1 MVKKIIILPNN
12 IERIIM
18 KTYLLATAIAI
29 SISACGGS
37 GSSSNSSTAPT
48 PVVTPPSIT
57 LPVVNNYVLDDTATL
72 LVQITNQLQVSNID
86 DFFSQ
91 AFMITSAR
99 NIENSISDGLFDLID
114 NDTVQLSNISDVFNE
129 QSKAIYQVI
138 LQQLESYDRALLSQS
153 QQISYD
159 VYQAEVT
166 SKIQWIDFKDFE
178 YPATYGF
185 FGWPGSTET
194 FFTQAFTFNDKAQAD
209 IYLTLLNQL
218 NRRFKQIEAL
228 LDARKAAGIIEPTV
242 TLNYSQ
248 GLVASIANSAAST
261 TSYYQAFNQQL
272 SALDS
277 ISTADKATLRE
288 TALLTINEKVIPAYA
303 SLASKMSALANEAP
317 SQIGFG
323 QFPGGKAFYDFTL
336 NYYTSGNLTADQ
348 IHQLGIDELSRIHSE
363 MRVLFDQLGYPQNE
377 TIAQLYARVDNDAE
391 LIPANQTKA
400 VYESLISN
408 AYLELP
414 KLFNVLPQQEVIVV
428 GGTSGGYY
436 IAGSDDGSRPGAF
449 YANTSQ
455 NSPYTTM
462 PTLAYHEAVPGHHLQ
477 IALANEL
484 DLPVFR
490 KKSNFTSFIE
500 GWGLYAERLA
510 KDANWYANDAIGDL
524 GRLQFE
530 AMRAARLVIDTGIHS
545 KAWSYNQA
553 DQFHIENVGFAGA
566 IARYSVWP
574 GQATAYM
581 TGMLKILELRQKAQ
595 NELGDAYDIKAFHD
609 VVIGNGSMP
618 LNVLTTVVENY
629 IAETLALQP

>member
-1 MVKKIIILPNN
+1 MKKILFV
-12 IERIIM
+12 
-18 KTYLLATAIAI
+18 TAISLI
-29 SISACGGS
+29 QIACGGS
-37 GSSSNSSTAPT
+37 SSSNSTAVT
-48 PVVTPPSIT
+48 PPPAVIPPSIT
-57 LPVVNNYVLDDTATL
+57 LPVINDYVLVDTSTL
-72 LVQITNQLQVSNID
+72 LSEVTSQLQVSNID
-86 DFFSQ
+86 DFFTE
-91 AFMITSAR
+91 AFNITSSR
-99 NIENSISDGLFDLID
+99 NSDNLISDGLFDLVD
-114 NDTVQLSNISDVFNE
+114 NDTVQLTNISDTFNE

-138 LQQLESYDRALLSQS
+138 LQHLENYDRSSLSQS

-159 VYQAEVT
+159 VYQADLT
-166 SKIQWIDFKDFE
+166 AKIQWIDFKDFE

-218 NRRFKQIEAL
+218 SRRFTQIETL
-228 LDARKAAGIIEPTV
+228 LDSRKAAGIIEPTV

-248 GLVASIANSAAST
+248 GLVAGIANSAAST
-261 TSYYQAFNQQL
+261 TSYYQAFNTQL
-272 SALDS
+272 SALDN
-277 ISTADKATLRE
+277 ISDTDKATLRE

-303 SLASKMSALANEAP
+303 SLASKMSVLANEAP
-317 SQIGFG
+317 SQIGIG
-323 QFPGGKAFYDFTL
+323 QFPGGKEFYDFTL
-336 NYYTSGNLTADQ
+336 NYYTSGILTSDQ
-348 IHQLGIDELSRIHSE
+348 IHQLGIDELARIHSE

-377 TIAQLYARVDNDAE
+377 TIAQLYTRVNNDAD

-400 VYESLISN
+400 TYEALIAD
-408 AYLELP
+408 AYIELP
-414 KLFNVLPQQEVIVV
+414 KYFNTLPQQEVVVV

-455 NSPYTTM
+455 DSPYTTM

-484 DLPVFR
+484 DLPLFR
-490 KKSNFTSFIE
+490 KKGNFTSFIE

-530 AMRAARLVIDTGIHS
+530 AMRAARLVVDTGIHN
-545 KAWSYNQA
+545 KGWSYNQA
-553 DQFHIENVGFAGA
+553 DQFHIENVGFSGA

-581 TGMLKILELRQKAQ
+581 TGMLKILELRQKAKT
-595 NELGDAYDIKAFHD
+595 ELGDAYDIREFHD

-629 IAETLALQP
+629 IADTLATP

>member
-1 MVKKIIILPNN
+1 MKKVLFV
-12 IERIIM
+12 
-18 KTYLLATAIAI
+18 AAI
-29 SISACGGS
+29 SLAQIACGGS
-37 GSSSNSSTAPT
+37 NSSNSVA
-48 PVVTPPSIT
+48 VTPPVTVTPPGIT
-57 LPVVNNYVLDDTATL
+57 LPTVNDYVLADTTTL
-72 LVQITNQLQVSNID
+72 LSEATSQIQVNNID
-86 DFFSQ
+86 DFFTK
-91 AFMITSAR
+91 AFEITSLR
-99 NIENSISDGLFDLID
+99 NHENIISDGLFDLISS
-114 NDTVQLSNISDVFNE
+114 DTAQLSNISDAFNE

-138 LQQLESYDRALLSQS
+138 LQQLESYDRSSLSQS

-159 VYQAEVT
+159 VYQAELT
-166 SKIQWIDFKDFE
+166 AKIQWIDFKNFE

-194 FFTQAFTFNDKAQAD
+194 FFTQAFTFTDKTQAD
-209 IYLTLLNQL
+209 IYLMLLNQL
-218 NRRFKQIEAL
+218 GRRFEQIETL
-228 LDARKAAGIIEPTV
+228 LDNRKAAGVIEPTV

-248 GLVASIANSAAST
+248 GLVAGIANSTASA
-261 TSYYQAFNQQL
+261 TSYYQAFNTQL
-272 SALDS
+272 TALS
-277 ISTADKATLRE
+277 NISDADKASLRE

-303 SLASKMSALANEAP
+303 SLASKMSTLATEAP

-323 QFPGGKAFYDFTL
+323 QFPGGKEFYDFTL

-348 IHQLGIDELSRIHSE
+348 IHQLGIDELARIHSE

-377 TIAQLYARVDNDAE
+377 SIAQLYARVDNDAE

-400 VYESLISN
+400 VYESLIAD

-414 KLFNVLPQQEVIVV
+414 KLFNMLPVQEVVV
-428 GGTSGGYY
+428 IGGTSGGYY

-484 DLPVFR
+484 DLPLFR
-490 KKSNFTSFIE
+490 KKGNFTSFIE

-510 KDANWYANDAIGDL
+510 KDANWYENDAIGDL

-530 AMRAARLVIDTGIHS
+530 AMRAARLVVDTGIHS
-545 KAWSYNQA
+545 KGWSYNQA
-553 DQFHIENVGFAGA
+553 DQFHIDNVGFAGA

-595 NELGDAYDIKAFHD
+595 DELGDAYDIREFHD
-609 VVIGNGSMP
+609 AVIGNGSMP
-618 LNVLTTVVENY
+618 LNVLTKVVENY
-629 IAETLALQP
+629 IADTLANP

>member
-1 MVKKIIILPNN
+1 MKK
-12 IERIIM
+12 
-18 KTYLLATAIAI
+18 YLLATAII
-29 SISACGGS
+29 LSLSACGGS
-37 GSSSNSSTAPT
+37 SSSSDNPTTPT
-48 PVVTPPSIT
+48 PVVTPPTIT
-57 LPVVNNYVLDDTATL
+57 LPVVNDYVLDDTTTL
-72 LVQITNQLQVSNID
+72 LAQISSQLPTANID
-86 DFFSQ
+86 DFFTQ
-91 AFMITSAR
+91 AFNITSLR
-99 NIENSISDGLFDLID
+99 NSESLISDGLFEQID
-114 NDTVQLSNISDVFNE
+114 SETVQLSNISDIFNE
-129 QSKAIYQVI
+129 QSKAIYQLI
-138 LQQLESYDRALLSQS
+138 LQQLENYDRASLSQS

-159 VYQAEVT
+159 VYRADLQA
-166 SKIQWIDFKDFE
+166 KIQWIEFKDFQ

-209 IYLTLLNQL
+209 IYLNLLNQL
-218 NRRFKQIEAL
+218 GRRFGQIETL
-228 LDARKAAGIIEPTV
+228 LDARKAAGVIEPTV

-248 GLVASIANSAAST
+248 GLVAGIANSTASA

-272 SALDS
+272 STLDN
-277 ISTADKATLRE
+277 ISDADKTSLRD
-288 TALLTINEKVIPAYA
+288 TAILTINDKVIPAYA
-303 SLASKMSALANEAP
+303 SLANKMATLANEAP

-323 QFPGGKAFYDFTL
+323 QFPGGKDFYDFTL

-348 IHQLGIDELSRIHSE
+348 IHQLGIDELARIHAE

-400 VYESLISN
+400 VYESLIAD

-414 KLFNVLPQQEVIVV
+414 KLFNILPVQEVVV
-428 GGTSGGYY
+428 IGGTSGGYY

-484 DLPVFR
+484 DLPLFR
-490 KKSNFTSFIE
+490 KKGNFTSFIE

-530 AMRAARLVIDTGIHS
+530 AMRAARLVVDTGIHS
-545 KAWSYNQA
+545 KGWSYNQA
-553 DQFHIENVGFAGA
+553 DQYHIENVGFNGA

-595 NELGDAYDIKAFHD
+595 DELGDAYDIKAFHD

-629 IAETLALQP
+629 IANTLATP

>member
-1 MVKKIIILPNN
+1 MKKILFVV
-12 IERIIM
+12 
-18 KTYLLATAIAI
+18 AI
-29 SISACGGS
+29 SLAQIACGGS
-37 GSSSNSSTAPT
+37 NSSNSVAVT
-48 PVVTPPSIT
+48 PPVTVTPPSIT
-57 LPVVNNYVLDDTATL
+57 LPIVNDYVLADTTTL
-72 LVQITNQLQVSNID
+72 LSEATSQIQVNNID
-86 DFFSQ
+86 DFFAE
-91 AFMITSAR
+91 AFEITSLR
-99 NIENSISDGLFDLID
+99 NHENIISDGLFDLISS
-114 NDTVQLSNISDVFNE
+114 DTVQLSNISDAFNE

-138 LQQLESYDRALLSQS
+138 LQQLESYDRSSLSQS

-159 VYQAEVT
+159 VYQAELT
-166 SKIQWIDFKDFE
+166 AKIQWIDFKNFE

-194 FFTQAFTFNDKAQAD
+194 FFTQAFTFTDKTQAD

-218 NRRFKQIEAL
+218 GRRFEQIETL
-228 LDARKAAGIIEPTV
+228 LDNRKAAGVIEPTV

-248 GLVASIANSAAST
+248 GLVAGIANSTASA
-261 TSYYQAFNQQL
+261 TSYYQAFNTQL
-272 SALDS
+272 TALS
-277 ISTADKATLRE
+277 NISDADKANLRE
-288 TALLTINEKVIPAYA
+288 TALLTINEKVLPAYA
-303 SLASKMSALANEAP
+303 SLASKMSTLATEAP

-323 QFPGGKAFYDFTL
+323 QFPGGKEFYDFTL
-336 NYYTSGNLTADQ
+336 NYYTSGNLTADK
-348 IHQLGIDELSRIHSE
+348 IHQLGIDELARIHSE

-377 TIAQLYARVDNDAE
+377 SIAQLYARVDNDAE

-400 VYESLISN
+400 VYESLIAD

-414 KLFNVLPQQEVIVV
+414 KLFNILPVQEVAVI

-484 DLPVFR
+484 DLSLFR
-490 KKSNFTSFIE
+490 KKGNFTSFIE

-510 KDANWYANDAIGDL
+510 KDANWYENDAIGDL

-530 AMRAARLVIDTGIHS
+530 AMRAARLVVDTGIHS
-545 KAWSYNQA
+545 KGWSYNQA
-553 DQFHIENVGFAGA
+553 DQFHIDNVGFAGA

-595 NELGDAYDIKAFHD
+595 DELGDTYDIREFHD
-609 VVIGNGSMP
+609 AVIGNGSMP
-618 LNVLTTVVENY
+618 LNVLTKVVENY
-629 IAETLALQP
+629 IADTLANP